1 MTNAQRKRYAA
12 LHEKLAV
19 AYAACQA
26 NTDKSK
32 HDELYSKVV
41 AINAKIDKLVNS
53 IL

>member
-1 MTNAQRKRYAA
+1 MTYAQRKRYDA
-12 LHEKLAV
+12 LQEKLA
-19 AYAACQA
+19 YAAWQA

-32 HDELYSKVV
+32 HDKLYSKVV

>member
-1 MTNAQRKRYAA
+1 MTNAQRKRYDA
-12 LHEKLAV
+12 LQEKLAV
-19 AYAACQA
+19 AYAAWQA

-32 HDELYSKVV
+32 HDKLYSKVV